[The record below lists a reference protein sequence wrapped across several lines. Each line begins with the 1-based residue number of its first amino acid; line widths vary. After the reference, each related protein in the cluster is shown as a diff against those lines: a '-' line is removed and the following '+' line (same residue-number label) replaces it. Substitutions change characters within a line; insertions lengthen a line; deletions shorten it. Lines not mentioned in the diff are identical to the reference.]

1 MSEVSCNANGL
12 CAAFLYTVQLYST
25 DIEDSGLRLSAPSL
39 ETLRGTAVELEAP
52 ASRVSLSLSVSLCV
66 SENAV

>member
-39 ETLRGTAVELEAP
+39 ETLRGTAVEAP